1 MPAGTPYIE
10 AMLTGSERRST
21 ILLTGFGPFPG
32 VPVNAS
38 ADLVRRVVRK
48 VRAGFPN
55 VRATAA
61 ILPTEWERAP
71 RLVAK
76 LHERHRPALALH
88 FGVASG
94 SKGIR
99 LETAARN
106 FCRDSVDAA
115 GALPGDQRLSADGPL
130 TRRSSIAI
138 TRIAAALAA
147 KGYPSSVS
155 EDAGGYLC
163 NAVLYHS
170 LALAE
175 ARGGCQ
181 VGFVHIPSDL
191 SQPPLRVED
200 ATAAAL
206 EIIKIALETA
216 PAETSGKVAV

>member
-1 MPAGTPYIE
+1 
-10 AMLTGSERRST
+10 MLIVPERRST
-21 ILLTGFGPFPG
+21 VLLTGFGPFPG

-38 ADLVRRVVRK
+38 ADLVHRVARKARAAIPDVR
-48 VRAGFPN
+48 V
-55 VRATAA
+55 TAA

-99 LETAARN
+99 LETEARN

-115 GALPGDQRLSADGPL
+115 GALPCEPRLAADGPAARL
-130 TRRSSIAI
+130 SSIAVL
-138 TRIAAALAA
+138 TIAAALTAS
-147 KGYPSSVS
+147 GYPSSIS

-191 SQPPLRVED
+191 SQPPLRIED

-206 EIIKIALETA
+206 EIIKVALETA
-216 PAETSGKVAV
+216 PAETSGIVAV

>member
-1 MPAGTPYIE
+1 
-10 AMLTGSERRST
+10 MLIVPERHST
-21 ILLTGFGPFPG
+21 VLLTGFGPFPG

-38 ADLVRRVVRK
+38 ADLVRRVARK
-48 VRAGFPN
+48 ARVAFPD
-55 VRATAA
+55 VRATVA

-76 LHERHRPALALH
+76 LHVRHRPALALH

-94 SKGIR
+94 STCIR

-115 GALPGDQRLSADGPL
+115 GALPGEQRLSADGPAARL
-130 TRRSSIAI
+130 SSIAVP
-138 TRIAAALAA
+138 RIAAALAA
-147 KGYPSSVS
+147 KGYPFAIS

-191 SQPPLRVED
+191 AEPTFRVED

-216 PAETSGKVAV
+216 PAETSDNVAV

>member
-1 MPAGTPYIE
+1 
-10 AMLTGSERRST
+10 MLTGSERRFT
-21 ILLTGFGPFPG
+21 VLLTGFGPFPG

-38 ADLVRRVVRK
+38 ADLVRRVARK
-48 VRAGFPN
+48 ARVAFPDAR
-55 VRATAA
+55 VTAA

-88 FGVASG
+88 FGVAAG
-94 SKGIR
+94 SKCIR
-99 LETAARN
+99 LETKARN
-106 FCRDSVDAA
+106 FCRNTVDAA
-115 GALPGDQRLSADGPL
+115 GVLPCQPMLSANGPVARL
-130 TRRSSIAI
+130 SSIAVP
-138 TRIAAALAA
+138 RIVAALAA
-147 KGYPSSVS
+147 KGYPAFLSK
-155 EDAGGYLC
+155 DAGSYIC

-170 LALAE
+170 LALAA

-191 SQPPLRVED
+191 AEPPLRIED

-216 PAETSGKVAV
+216 TAETSANVAV

>member
-1 MPAGTPYIE
+1 
-10 AMLTGSERRST
+10 MLIGPERRST
-21 ILLTGFGPFPG
+21 VLLTGFGPFPG

-38 ADLVRRVVRK
+38 AVLVRRVAR
-48 VRAGFPN
+48 RARAAFPN
-55 VRATAA
+55 VRVTAA

-88 FGVASG
+88 FGVAAA
-94 SKGIR
+94 SKCIR
-99 LETAARN
+99 LETEARN
-106 FCRDSVDAA
+106 FRRDTVDAA
-115 GALPGDQRLSADGPL
+115 GALPCDPRISADGPAARL
-130 TRRSSIAI
+130 SSIAVA
-138 TRIAAALAA
+138 RVAAALTA
-147 KGYPSSVS
+147 KGFPSSIS

-175 ARGGCQ
+175 ARDGCQ

-191 SQPPLRVED
+191 SEPPLRVED

-216 PAETSGKVAV
+216 PAETSDNVAV